1 MTVPAE
7 WSLGLEKLFTAVSL
21 TAVLRTIV
29 VLVVG
34 LGLARLLSAA
44 AESIIGRRTSPQGAM
59 LLRRAINYALVS
71 LVIIGALNSLGIE
84 LGFLLGAAGVLTVA
98 LGFASQTSASNL
110 ISGLFLVMERP
121 FVVGDVITVDDVTGE
136 VLTIDMLSTKL
147 RTFDN
152 LYVRMP
158 NETIIKSRVTN
169 LTHFPIRRID
179 LRLGVAYREDLA
191 RVRAVLDAV
200 AAANPLC
207 LDDPPPLFLVQGFG
221 DSAQQFQYSVWAA
234 RDNYLELRNSIQMEI
249 KVAFDREGIE
259 IPFPHR
265 TVLFDGAPPPR
276 RAAED
281 GRDGGGV

>member
-7 WSLGLEKLFTAVSL
+7 WSLGLEKVFTAVSL
-21 TAVLRTIV
+21 TAVLRTVV

-34 LGLARLLSAA
+34 LSLARLLSVA

-71 LVIIGALNSLGIE
+71 LVMIGALNSLGID
-84 LGFLLGAAGVLTVA
+84 LGVLLGAAGVLTVA

-110 ISGLFLVMERP
+110 ISGLFLVVERP

-179 LRLGVAYREDLA
+179 LHLGVAYREDLA
-191 RVRAVLDAV
+191 RVRAVLEAV

-207 LDDPPPLFLVQGFG
+207 LDDPQPLFLVKGFG
-221 DSAQQFQYSVWAA
+221 ESAQQFQFSVWAA
-234 RDNYLELRNSIQMEI
+234 RGNFLELRNSIQMEI
-249 KVAFDREGIE
+249 KAAFDREGIE

-265 TVLFDGAPPPR
+265 TVHLGSTPLPWR
-276 RAAED
+276 VVED